1 MNTAIEMHDSQLLAV
16 EPGNSGAGSILL
28 RAYVHRTP
36 GEPGVDAGE
45 GGVQLIRI
53 RIADMTIAGE
63 VGELPS
69 YLYDGSLAVDT
80 AIQDN
85 IVPFPAT
92 HSEPIRLS
100 MTFAEDARVLTLSGS
115 SAAIAPEGEFQY
127 VERFKP

>member
-1 MNTAIEMHDSQLLAV
+1 LKCTIHNSWPSSPATQEQAPSSSGPTFIE
-16 EPGNSGAGSILL
+16 P
-28 RAYVHRTP
+28 P
-36 GEPGVDAGE
+36 GEPGVDAGK

-53 RIADMTIAGE
+53 RIADMTIEGE

-69 YLYDGSLAVDT
+69 YLYDGSLAVGT

-85 IVPFPAT
+85 IVPLPAI

-100 MTFAEDARVLTLSGS
+100 MTLSEDARVLTLSGS
-115 SAAIAPEGEFQY
+115 SATIAPEGEFQY